1 MNLGNAREV
10 KAYYTIFLNAMST
23 IAKNFGRRDN
33 QEYGRRFGFLL
44 SFNF

>member
-23 IAKNFGRRDN
+23 IAKNFGGDN